1 MSVSLSLESVSS
13 SRRRRTTRLSVTPY
27 EPLVI
32 RWLKETT
39 WFSSRGFTVPPILS
53 ERGQACI
60 YPPSLSLSLS
70 IARRS
75 PFHGWARSRGF
86 PLSSVTFGSPSAV
99 TSLSRRGRFPRVA
112 FDAAYHR
119 LLLPRHTL
127 IIMICAIRDVGG
139 IRDFSF
145 LFFFARFNDG
155 GGTLFLLNY
164 YYCVNKYSLSDSRVI
179 RQWCKVLR

>member
-145 LFFFARFNDG
+145 LFFFFARVEIQRWRIQRWRIQRFS
-155 GGTLFLLNY
+155 
-164 YYCVNKYSLSDSRVI
+164 C
-179 RQWCKVLR
+179 